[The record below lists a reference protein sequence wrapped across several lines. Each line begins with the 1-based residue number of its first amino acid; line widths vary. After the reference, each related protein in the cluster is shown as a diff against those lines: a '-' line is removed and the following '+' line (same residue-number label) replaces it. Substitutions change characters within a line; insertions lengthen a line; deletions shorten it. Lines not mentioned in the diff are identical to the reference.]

1 MEVSNVIAS
10 ERKRYIM
17 QQLNEK
23 GIINLKEIAKE
34 LEISEVTVRRDFEK
48 LENEGKMKRVLG
60 GATLDE
66 NQEVLTDGAEL
77 TMKEKKM
84 LYKNEKVRVA
94 EYAAQFVKDEDS
106 VFLDAGTS
114 MIPLMRILEKRKIRI
129 VTYNELLING
139 IQNPVADIFIVG
151 GQHRPYYN
159 INVGPV
165 AQDVLKQFY
174 FNKAFLGCSG
184 VDLDQGMVYTTEM
197 ESLLMK
203 KIAIENAD
211 ESYLL
216 IDHSKVGRRNYLKLS
231 ETAAFTNVICDAYK
245 ANEDKVYPENVI
257 FV

>member
-1 MEVSNVIAS
+1 MIAS

-34 LEISEVTVRRDFEK
+34 LEISEVTARRDFEK
-48 LENEGKMKRVLG
+48 LEKEGKLKRVLG

-66 NQEVLTDGAEL
+66 NQEPSADGAEL

-84 LYKNEKVRVA
+84 LHKKEKQRIA
-94 EYAAQFVKDEDS
+94 EFAAKYVKDDDS

-114 MIPLMRILEKRKIRI
+114 MVPLMRILEKRKIKI
-129 VTYNELLING
+129 VTYNELLINSTS
-139 IQNPVADIFIVG
+139 NPVAEIFVIG
-151 GQHRPYYN
+151 GQHRPYYSM
-159 INVGPV
+159 NVGPV

-174 FNKAFLGCSG
+174 FNKAFFGCSG
-184 VDLDQGMVYTTEM
+184 VDLSQRMVYTTEM

-203 KIAIENAD
+203 RIALENSDA
-211 ESYLL
+211 SYLL
-216 IDHSKVGRRNYLKLS
+216 VDHSKIGRRNYLKLS
-231 ETAAFTNVICDAYK
+231 EISAFTQVICDSA
-245 ANEDKVYPENVI
+245 EGESVGEVPENMI

>member
-1 MEVSNVIAS
+1 
-10 ERKRYIM
+10 M

-34 LEISEVTVRRDFEK
+34 LEISEITARRDFEK
-48 LENEGKMKRVLG
+48 LEKEGKLKRVLG

-66 NQEVLTDGAEL
+66 NQEEGTDGAEL

-84 LYKNEKVRVA
+84 LHKKEKELVA
-94 EYAAQFVKDEDS
+94 QYAAQFVADDDS

-114 MIPLMRILEKRKIRI
+114 MVPLMRILEKRKVKI
-129 VTYNELLING
+129 VTYNELLIGG
-139 IQNPVADIFIVG
+139 INNPVADIFIVG
-151 GQHRPYYN
+151 GQHRPYYS

-184 VDLDQGMVYTTEM
+184 VDLAQQMVYTTEM

-203 KIAIENAD
+203 KIALENTD
-211 ESYLL
+211 EAHLL
-216 IDHSKVGRRNYLKLS
+216 IDHSKIGRRNYLKLA
-231 ETAAFTNVICDAYK
+231 ETSVFTSIISDKPGSDEAIKYPQNV
-245 ANEDKVYPENVI
+245 V
-257 FV
+257 FVQR

>member
-1 MEVSNVIAS
+1 MIAI

-17 QQLNEK
+17 QQLSEK

-34 LEISEVTVRRDFEK
+34 LKISEITARRDFEK
-48 LENEGKMKRVLG
+48 LEAEGKLKRVLG
-60 GATLDE
+60 GATLDID
-66 NQEVLTDGAEL
+66 QEMPPDGAEL

-84 LYKNEKVRVA
+84 LHKKEKERIA
-94 EYAAQFVKDEDS
+94 EFAAQFVQDEDS

-114 MIPLMRILEKRKIRI
+114 MVPLMRILEKRKIKI
-129 VTYNELLING
+129 VTYNELLICG
-139 IQNPVADIFIVG
+139 IHNPVAEIFVVG
-151 GQHRPYYN
+151 GQHRPYYSM
-159 INVGPV
+159 NVGPV

-184 VDLDQGMVYTTEM
+184 VDFSQEMVYTTEM

-203 KIAIENAD
+203 RIALENAY

-216 IDHSKVGRRNYLKLS
+216 VDHSKIGRRNYLKLA
-231 ETAAFTNVICDAYK
+231 ETSLFTSIICDKSADE
-245 ANEDKVYPENVI
+245 EDRDYPDNVR

>member
-1 MEVSNVIAS
+1 MIAT

-34 LEISEVTVRRDFEK
+34 LKISEITARRDFEK
-48 LENEGKMKRVLG
+48 LEAEGKLKRVLG
-60 GATLDE
+60 GATLDTD
-66 NQEVLTDGAEL
+66 QEMASDGAEL

-84 LYKNEKVRVA
+84 LHKREKERIA
-94 EYAAQFVKDEDS
+94 EFAAQFVQDDDS

-114 MIPLMRILEKRKIRI
+114 MVPLMRILEKRKIKI
-129 VTYNELLING
+129 VTYNELLISG
-139 IQNPVADIFIVG
+139 IHNPVAEIFVVG
-151 GQHRPYYN
+151 GQHRPYYSM
-159 INVGPV
+159 NVGPV

-184 VDLDQGMVYTTEM
+184 VDFSQGMVYTSEM

-203 KIAIENAD
+203 RIALENAY

-216 IDHSKVGRRNYLKLS
+216 VDHSKIGRRNYLKLA
-231 ETAAFTNVICDAYK
+231 ETSAFTSIICDK
-245 ANEDKVYPENVI
+245 RRDEEDRGYPENVKI
-257 FV
+257 I

>member
-1 MEVSNVIAS
+1 MIAT

-34 LEISEVTVRRDFEK
+34 LEISEITARRDFDK
-48 LENEGKMKRVLG
+48 LEKEGKLKRVLG

-66 NQEVLTDGAEL
+66 NQELSADEAEL

-84 LYKNEKVRVA
+84 LHKKEKQRIA
-94 EYAAQFVKDEDS
+94 EFAAKYVQDDDS

-114 MIPLMRILEKRKIRI
+114 MVPLMRILEKRKIKI
-129 VTYNELLING
+129 VTYNELLVSSTL
-139 IQNPVADIFIVG
+139 NPVAEIFVIG
-151 GQHRPYYN
+151 GQHRPYYSM
-159 INVGPV
+159 NVGPV

-184 VDLDQGMVYTTEM
+184 VDLAQGMVYTTEM

-203 KIAIENAD
+203 RIALENSD

-216 IDHSKVGRRNYLKLS
+216 VDHSKIGRRNYLKLA
-231 ETAAFTNVICDAYK
+231 ETSAFTNVICDK
-245 ANEDKVYPENVI
+245 AEGKSLDNCPANMLFI
-257 FV
+257 

>member
-1 MEVSNVIAS
+1 
-10 ERKRYIM
+10 M

-23 GIINLKEIAKE
+23 GIIILKEISKE
-34 LEISEVTVRRDFEK
+34 LEISEVTARRDFEK
-48 LENEGKMKRVLG
+48 LEREGKLKRVLG

-66 NQEVLTDGAEL
+66 NQEVSTDGAEL

-84 LYKNEKVRVA
+84 LHKKEKQNVA
-94 EYAAQFVKDEDS
+94 EFAARYVQDDDS

-114 MIPLMRILEKRKIRI
+114 MVPLMRILEKRKVKI
-129 VTYNELLING
+129 VTYNELLISSAV
-139 IQNPVADIFIVG
+139 NPVADIFVIG
-151 GQHRPYYN
+151 GQHRPYYS

-184 VDLDQGMVYTTEM
+184 IDLNQNMVYTTEM

-203 KIAIENAD
+203 RIALENSD

-216 IDHSKVGRRNYLKLS
+216 VDHSKLNRRNYLKLA
-231 ETAAFTNVICDAYK
+231 ETSAFTNIICNGTRNPEAGI
-245 ANEDKVYPENVI
+245 EYPENLI
-257 FV
+257 FTLT